1 MRYNVHIF
9 AVVRVKVP
17 DVEAGS
23 HQDAI
28 KKAVECTNLNDLF
41 DLVSPVPGV
50 EHTEYGEEISH
61 YLVDEVDDEEYRRST
76 FYHDTRHQEVISN
89 DKSDGVEVYEEE
101 LVPTAPDS
109 GAGVEEKS
117 DGMQ

>member
-9 AVVRVKVP
+9 AIVRVKVP

-28 KKAVECTNLNDLF
+28 KKAVECTNLNDVF

-61 YLVDEVDDEEYRRST
+61 YLVDELGDEEYRHST
-76 FYHDTRHQEVISN
+76 FYHDAHQQEVISN
-89 DKSDGVEVYEEE
+89 DKSDGVQVYEEE
-101 LVPTAPDS
+101 QMPDTPAS
-109 GAGVEEKS
+109 GAGVEEKN